1 MPSRRAEIG
10 PAEIKKAKE
19 IAGTREYT
27 NDTPYIIADTVE
39 RGLSLRVQ
47 GSTVSWL
54 LKFNGRTKS
63 LGSPAEIR
71 TATTAREVA
80 ARARAIIRDGGNVDA
95 YLSSRRA
102 GADHEKA
109 ANKVDADAARAAG
122 KWTWH
127 DLVTHYCDE
136 YLSKPRKTAR
146 GMREPS
152 LRSAAESR
160 RYLTIPECAHLS
172 NRLLSDLR
180 PGDLE
185 KIRDACA
192 EAGRNNASLKFVMN
206 SKAAL
211 SFARRKYSH
220 KAGLEGAPRWWQEV
234 EPLDSTL
241 PSPRERFPHLKELAR
256 VLYLAETKRTMPDRK
271 IKSESS
277 VTVLAGLW
285 FVALT
290 GQRTTAALSLRKEH
304 ILPWSEG
311 PRGWRI
317 AYFPAPVMKGKR
329 PHSLPI
335 PPRIVLLLERV
346 AVDADPNSEFA
357 FPITRS
363 ASDTDAHLTRWA
375 IKGLINRLRGRSSDP
390 KAGEEFTG
398 EDLLEGIPHFAPHD
412 LRRTFTTVCGDLSV
426 RGDAISAVLAHA
438 DVATGQAPIRS
449 ADVTRTAYD
458 YSQKLDLKRQA
469 MEAWTDALFAAC
481 DEEWSRHR
489 PRRGLSRRVP
499 RHEPW
504 YATMEREA
512 AARPPKI
519 DLAKLK
525 NIEEFEH
532 EHELE

>member
-1 MPSRRAEIG
+1 MDVARSRHA
-10 PAEIKKAKE
+10 
-19 IAGTREYT
+19 
-27 NDTPYIIADTVE
+27 
-39 RGLSLRVQ
+39 LLRR
-47 GSTVSWL
+47 SN
-54 LKFNGRTKS
+54 F
-63 LGSPAEIR
+63 
-71 TATTAREVA
+71 
-80 ARARAIIRDGGNVDA
+80 
-95 YLSSRRA
+95 
-102 GADHEKA
+102 
-109 ANKVDADAARAAG
+109 
-122 KWTWH
+122 
-127 DLVTHYCDE
+127 
-136 YLSKPRKTAR
+136 LSKPRKTAR

-241 PSPRERFPHLKELAR
+241 PSPREQFPHLKELAR

-335 PPRIVLLLERV
+335 PHCPLLERIYHQC
-346 AVDADPNSEFA
+346 
-357 FPITRS
+357 PIRIPGRVSGSRS
-363 ASDTDAHLTRWA
+363 ASDATLIEQIGCRKKSLLIASMAGLRIRRQISDSRARDLLDPLPRFASHDDLGRDVHDCLRRPVVRRDAHLTRSRA
-375 IKGLINRLRGRSSDP
+375 RRRSNR
-390 KAGEEFTG
+390 TG
-398 EDLLEGIPHFAPHD
+398 P
-412 LRRTFTTVCGDLSV
+412 
-426 RGDAISAVLAHA
+426 
-438 DVATGQAPIRS
+438 
-449 ADVTRTAYD
+449 
-458 YSQKLDLKRQA
+458 
-469 MEAWTDALFAAC
+469 
-481 DEEWSRHR
+481 
-489 PRRGLSRRVP
+489 
-499 RHEPW
+499 
-504 YATMEREA
+504 
-512 AARPPKI
+512 
-519 DLAKLK
+519 
-525 NIEEFEH
+525 N
-532 EHELE
+532 